1 MTFHLRLAI
10 FCAVVV
16 PMAAQ
21 TFRGG
26 INGSVEDASG
36 AVLDCVKISAVN
48 TATGFS
54 RVVLTGSTGEFSIP
68 DLPPGVYSVSAPK
81 PGFQEEKNDVEVV
94 VSRVCSINFRLPVA
108 SQTSTVMVSAE
119 VVSIFCSATTRKIP
133 STISSAPS
141 I

>member
-36 AVLDCVKISAVN
+36 AVLDGVKISAVN
-48 TATGFS
+48 ESTGFS

-68 DLPPGVYSVSAPK
+68 ELPPGVYSVSALK
-81 PGFQEEKNDVEVV
+81 RG
-94 VSRVCSINFRLPVA
+94 RLYIA
-108 SQTSTVMVSAE
+108 AE
-119 VVSIFCSATTRKIP
+119 AKSPRADAWAVP
-133 STISSAPS
+133 QQ
-141 I
+141 